1 MRKILLFLWFLL
13 LPMLANAYDAE
24 IDGIYYNF
32 SGNNAT
38 VTYRDYSYNSYS
50 GTVVIPESVTYGDK
64 TYSVTSIDY
73 SAFEGCSGLTSV
85 TIPNSVTSIG
95 YYAFRD
101 CSGLVSVTLKS
112 NAIVSLNRSYNSS
125 LGSIFGAQVKEY
137 VIGDS
142 VTSIGNVA
150 FQGCSGLT
158 SITIPN
164 SVTSIGHYAFYECS
178 NLTNIT
184 IPESLTSIGSDV
196 FSGTAWY
203 DNQPNGLIYFGK
215 FAYKYKGN
223 MPETETSIV
232 IKEGT
237 QIICGSAFEDC
248 TGLTS
253 VTIPNSVTSI
263 GNYAFY
269 CKLRN
274 VLVKSTTPPMI
285 EYQDE
290 VFSDQTLA
298 HGILYVPEGSW
309 DAYAFDDSWYAFDDI
324 REVTIEEEQLSAKQA
339 YALMDAGTF
348 AYSVY
353 DPINERISTIS
364 RIDENNPNHCWQV
377 IEVDGE
383 RYLYNLGAKKFA
395 AQSGNA
401 MSLTD
406 SAKPIGMGNGKDGI
420 VLGEQQD
427 RQWAFVKNEYM
438 NAEDNIADAVDAIEA
453 TADNKQESCFDL
465 QGRQQNKPQ
474 KGMNIIRYSNGS
486 TRKVLMK

>member
-1 MRKILLFLWFLL
+1 MQTATI
-13 LPMLANAYDAE
+13 
-24 IDGIYYNF
+24 
-32 SGNNAT
+32 GNG
-38 VTYRDYSYNSYS
+38 VTYI
-50 GTVVIPESVTYGDK
+50 G
-64 TYSVTSIDY
+64 
-73 SAFEGCSGLTSV
+73 SAAFYGCSELTSV
-85 TIPNSVTSIG
+85 TIGNSVAEIG
-95 YYAFRD
+95 SSCFYG
-101 CSGLVSVTLKS
+101 C
-112 NAIVSLNRSYNSS
+112 SS
-125 LGSIFGAQVKEY
+125 LA
-137 VIGDS
+137 
-142 VTSIGNVA
+142 
-150 FQGCSGLT
+150 
-158 SITIPN
+158 
-164 SVTSIGHYAFYECS
+164 
-178 NLTNIT
+178 NIT
-184 IPESLTSIGSDV
+184 IPESVTSIGGDA
-196 FSGTAWY
+196 FTGTAWY
-203 DNQPNGLIYFGK
+203 DNQPNGLIYVGK
-215 FAYKYKGN
+215 VAYKYKGN
-223 MPETETSIV
+223 VPETETSIV

-274 VLVKSTTPPMI
+274 VHVKSTTPPMI

-474 KGMNIIRYSNGS
+474 KGMNIIRYSDGS
-486 TRKVLMK
+486 TRKVLVK